1 MHSGGG
7 GGARHHRPSV
17 TSVSSIPSVSGFPS
31 SPTTPTQ
38 TTATAAS
45 STAGSQRKER
55 GAIAAQ
61 ACDTCRSRKQKCDE
75 QRPKCGTCQ
84 KFKLDCHYREP
95 QPTKKDKT
103 LGEILDRLKSVE
115 NKIDRLGGGSGG
127 ADDVL
132 QAATAGGSASAPGPA
147 SSTGSTFLPNYSY
160 SSGVYQM
167 LGWPVIQQLLA
178 PVAAR
183 QPQLNVKALASEHTA
198 QSVVVGLHHT
208 DRLPSDVVSVVSGVP
223 SVSGMSGQIPL
234 PGMPPMQA
242 PNVNQSRRDSNA
254 GMMGGSHSH
263 SHTPA
268 PGFYPPTPVSLSL
281 PLASFPAA
289 SPSMVSAPA
298 PVSSVYSWDTLFRL
312 SSAYFDS
319 FNYIAPIVDRQTF
332 LTSTLPGVLEEKN
345 QGSHLLRDND
355 SESAAALVFLVAA
368 LGDVAMANAQ
378 GAPVLGS
385 LNSLG
390 VKGGTVSHPPG
401 ITLFNEA
408 RRRMGFVMGT
418 CSLESVQIHA
428 LAGIYCST
436 CLRHMEYWRYTT
448 AASLACQAL
457 ITSKPAELS
466 SPRADLIRQIFWY
479 CLIVETHFN
488 LELGLPL
495 TGLDRFED
503 RVGLP
508 SFSGPYSQDD
518 YLANQASHFQEHF
531 ASQIVLR
538 RLCVAFH
545 ASATSPNA
553 SSTFPA
559 AIRQMASQLKGWRG
573 MLPPHLRWQEARPAD
588 FPNTDSATDA
598 SLDMDPDIP
607 VDLDLDLDLTASPD
621 QVMFGNSSIH
631 TSTSTVS
638 GAPSSM
644 MFPTTAGSTTS
655 SSSTATTLA
664 GSLSA
669 STSSIPPPPSISS
682 ASTTTSSTAVPSATM
697 FSTDLDAVP
706 VAYPFAL
713 DLQVALL
720 RSRYYYTKFLVYK
733 PCLYKVLHAA
743 HSEES
748 VTEEDA
754 AGAAACLQ
762 ACLSW
767 PVALSPTAAH
777 KRLIPCIFFYTQQFL
792 GTLLILRLAAQLPV
806 LQRITATRCGGP
818 RFAHTARETA
828 SLCIAWLRD
837 LRGVDHAAAWAWALV
852 QGLYHLED

>member
-17 TSVSSIPSVSGFPS
+17 TSVSSVPSVPGFPS
-31 SPTTPTQ
+31 SPIGPAPTPTQ
-38 TTATAAS
+38 TPTQTPAAAPS
-45 STAGSQRKER
+45 SITGSQRKER

-84 KFKLDCHYREP
+84 KFRLDCHYREP

-115 NKIDRLGGGSGG
+115 NKIDRLGGCGG
-127 ADDVL
+127 LDDVL
-132 QAATAGGSASAPGPA
+132 QPPSQTPPAGASTATATA
-147 SSTGSTFLPNYSY
+147 TTLPDYRY

-183 QPQLNVKALASEHTA
+183 RPQLYVKALASEHAA

-208 DRLPSDVVSVVSGVP
+208 ERLPSDVVSVVSGVVSGVP
-223 SVSGMSGQIPL
+223 GVPGVPGIPNMSVPVSGMPASMPV
-234 PGMPPMQA
+234 PGIR
-242 PNVNQSRRDSNA
+242 QSRGDSNA
-254 GMMGGSHSH
+254 GMMAAGSHSH

-268 PGFYPPTPVSLSL
+268 PGFYPPTPVSVSVPL

-298 PVSSVYSWDTLFRL
+298 PVSSVLSWDTLFRL

-332 LTSTLPGVLEEKN
+332 LTTTLPAMLDDKN
-345 QGSHLLRDND
+345 QGSHQHQHHLPSSDSDGD
-355 SESAAALVFLVAA
+355 SESAAALVYLVAA

-385 LNSLG
+385 LG

-401 ITLFNEA
+401 IALFNEA
-408 RRRMGFVMGT
+408 RRRMGFAMSA

-428 LAGIYCST
+428 LAG
-436 CLRHMEYWRYTT
+436 
-448 AASLACQAL
+448 
-457 ITSKPAELS
+457 KPAELS

-495 TGLDRFED
+495 TGVDRFED
-503 RVGLP
+503 LVGLP

-531 ASQIVLR
+531 ASQIVLC

-545 ASATSPNA
+545 ASATS
-553 SSTFPA
+553 SSSFPA
-559 AIRQMASQLKGWRG
+559 AIRQMALQLKGWRG
-573 MLPPHLRWQEARPAD
+573 MLSPHLRWQEARPAD
-588 FPNTDSATDA
+588 FPNTDSTADA
-598 SLDMDPDIP
+598 GIDNMGPDIP
-607 VDLDLDLDLTASPD
+607 ADLDLDLDLTASPD
-621 QVMFGNSSIH
+621 EVMFDNSSINAPAPAI
-631 TSTSTVS
+631 SGVLGVS
-638 GAPSSM
+638 SSM
-644 MFPTTAGSTTS
+644 MFPTTARSTTS
-655 SSSTATTLA
+655 SSSTGTTA
-664 GSLSA
+664 VGSLSA
-669 STSSIPPPPSISS
+669 STSSIPPQPSLSS
-682 ASTTTSSTAVPSATM
+682 TSTTTTSTAAVPSATM
-697 FSTDLDAVP
+697 FSADLDAVP

-743 HSEES
+743 HSEDS
-748 VTEEDA
+748 VSEEDA

-767 PVALSPTAAH
+767 PVALSPTATH
-777 KRLIPCIFFYTQQFL
+777 KRLIPCVFFYTQQFL

-806 LQRITATRCGGP
+806 LQRITSTRCGGA
-818 RFAHTARETA
+818 RFVHAARETA
-828 SLCIAWLRD
+828 SMCISWLRD

-852 QGLYHLED
+852 QDLYHLEE

>member
-7 GGARHHRPSV
+7 GGRHRQPSLSSVPSAPSV
-17 TSVSSIPSVSGFPS
+17 PSFPPS
-31 SPTTPTQ
+31 SPTTPTP
-38 TTATAAS
+38 S
-45 STAGSQRKER
+45 STTTTSGSQRKER

-84 KFKLDCHYREP
+84 KFRLDCHYREP

-115 NKIDRLGGGSGG
+115 SKIDLLSPG
-127 ADDVL
+127 ASV
-132 QAATAGGSASAPGPA
+132 SAPFGA
-147 SSTGSTFLPNYSY
+147 EVSSSSTAQASGLASTLADGYKYSP
-160 SSGVYQM
+160 GAHQM
-167 LGWPVIQQLLA
+167 LAWPVVQQLLA

-183 QPQLNVKALASEHTA
+183 RPQLNVKALGTEPAA
-198 QSVVVGLHHT
+198 QQIVLGLHHA
-208 DRLPSDVVSVVSGVP
+208 DRLPTEAVANLHVPGMAGVPGGSVPGVSVPGVP
-223 SVSGMSGQIPL
+223 
-234 PGMPPMQA
+234 MPVMPTMA
-242 PNVNQSRRDSNA
+242 GGPPSRRDSTSANIMA
-254 GMMGGSHSH
+254 A
-263 SHTPA
+263 TPTA
-268 PGFYPPTPVSLSL
+268 GFYPPTPVSLSL
-281 PLASFPAA
+281 PLATFPTT
-289 SPSMVSAPA
+289 SPSM
-298 PVSSVYSWDTLFRL
+298 SSSSLYSWDTLFRL
-312 SSAYFDS
+312 SNAYFDS

-332 LTSTLPGVLEEKN
+332 QTVTLPAVLDEKSR
-345 QGSHLLRDND
+345 QDN
-355 SESAAALVFLVAA
+355 ESAALVFLVAA
-368 LGDVAMANAQ
+368 LGDVAVAGAQ
-378 GAPVLGS
+378 GAPVFGGTLGS
-385 LNSLG
+385 VGTKG

-401 ITLFNEA
+401 LALFNEA
-408 RRRMGFVMGT
+408 RQRMGFVIGA
-418 CSLESVQIHA
+418 CSLECVQIHA

-479 CLIVETHFN
+479 CLIIETHFN

-545 ASATSPNA
+545 AAATGTSSS
-553 SSTFPA
+553 SSTSLSSLPA
-559 AIRQMASQLKGWRG
+559 AIRQMALQLEGWRG

-588 FPNTDSATDA
+588 FPNTGATADA
-598 SLDMDPDIP
+598 STSSGI
-607 VDLDLDLDLTASPD
+607 DLDIDVTTSPD
-621 QVMFGNSSIH
+621 EIMFGSNVHGPPSSALF
-631 TSTSTVS
+631 TST
-638 GAPSSM
+638 
-644 MFPTTAGSTTS
+644 TASTTS
-655 SSSTATTLA
+655 SSSAGTAPSTF
-664 GSLSA
+664 SA
-669 STSSIPPPPSISS
+669 STSSAPPSS
-682 ASTTTSSTAVPSATM
+682 SSTSAAAPTATM
-697 FSTDLDAVP
+697 FSANLDALP

-733 PCLYKVLHAA
+733 PCLYKAMHAT
-743 HSEES
+743 SQDDLS
-748 VTEEDA
+748 EEDA

-777 KRLIPCIFFYTQQFL
+777 KRLIPCVFFYTQNFL

-806 LQRITATRCGGP
+806 LQRITATLCGGP
-818 RFAHTARETA
+818 RFVHAARETTA
-828 SLCIAWLRD
+828 LCIAWLRD
-837 LRGVDHAAAWAWALV
+837 LRGIDRAAAWAWAIV
-852 QGLYHLED
+852 QGLYHLEE